1 MLHHRFVGSVL
12 LAALGQLVSPAVAAE
27 LAELAAGPGERALQS
42 EEQVLAAEVFGAY
55 VQVATRIT

>member
-1 MLHHRFVGSVL
+1 M
-12 LAALGQLVSPAVAAE
+12 AALGQLVSPAVVAE

-55 VQVATRIT
+55 VQVATQIK